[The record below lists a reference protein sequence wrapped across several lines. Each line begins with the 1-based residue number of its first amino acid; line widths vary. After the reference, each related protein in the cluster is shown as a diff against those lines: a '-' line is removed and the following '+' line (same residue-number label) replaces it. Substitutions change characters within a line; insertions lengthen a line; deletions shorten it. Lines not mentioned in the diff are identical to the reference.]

1 MKYLLLL
8 AIFVFSPLLYAD
20 KSDLQTYL
28 NAVENT
34 DALKSQFQLIE
45 SKSLSRQNS
54 VLADGYQFIAQLGRA
69 SSKIDNKD
77 SYEYSLAIEK
87 PILFGSDEN
96 YLHTLE
102 LSVDTEKKLQLYK
115 LQNYLYKKYISS
127 CMLQEKIAVLK
138 DEKIQNEDISQLMKL
153 SVEAGELDMS
163 ALLRSELRSDNL
175 KLKTQRLEDKY
186 KQSLQELNLF
196 SNSMNEP
203 QCNDIS
209 FELSTNSNKLL
220 EKSLL
225 YKLIAQETQTNKA
238 LHEFKDRTFQK
249 MNIGIVYDNEVD
261 ITRSSVYIQLPLSLS
276 QKNSNTIEALKLKQ
290 LSSASNQIFLQR
302 KLEKEIALYKL
313 RKKNTLKNLHYI
325 NDTLVLKAYK
335 SAELMKERFKGG
347 EANYLEF
354 INSQTLLFELLINA
368 IETKESALLQ
378 EATLYEKLGISPLK
392 ETK

>member
-34 DALKSQFQLIE
+34 DALKSQVQLIE

-87 PILFGSDEN
+87 PILFGSDES
-96 YLHTLE
+96 YIHTLE

-127 CMLQEKIAVLK
+127 CMLKEKIAVLK

-196 SNSMNEP
+196 SNSMDEP

-302 KLEKEIALYKL
+302 KLEKEIALYEL
-313 RKKNTLKNLHYI
+313 RKKNALKNLHYI

>member
-45 SKSLSRQNS
+45 SKNLSRQNA

-69 SSKIDNKD
+69 SSKVDNKD
-77 SYEYSLAIEK
+77 SYEYSLAIQK

-102 LSVDTEKKLQLYK
+102 FSADTEKKLQLYK

-138 DEKIQNEDISQLMKL
+138 DEKIQNEDISKLMKL
-153 SVEAGELDMS
+153 SVQAGELDMS

-175 KLKTQRLEDKY
+175 KLKTQRLKDKY
-186 KQSLQELNLF
+186 EQSLQELNLF
-196 SNSMNEP
+196 SNHIDEP

-209 FELSTNSNKLL
+209 FELSTRSKELL
-220 EKSLL
+220 EKSIL

-238 LHEFKDRTFQK
+238 LHEFKNRTFQK
-249 MNIGIVYDNEVD
+249 MNIGIAYDNEVD
-261 ITRSSVYIQLPLSLS
+261 LTRSSVYIQLPLSLS

-302 KLEKEIALYKL
+302 KLEKEIALYEL
-313 RKKNTLKNLHYI
+313 RKKNALKNLHYI

-354 INSQTLLFELLINA
+354 INSQTLLFALLINA

>member
-34 DALKSQFQLIE
+34 DALKSQVQLIE
-45 SKSLSRQNS
+45 SKSLSRQNV

-87 PILFGSDEN
+87 PILFGSDES
-96 YLHTLE
+96 YIHTLE

-127 CMLQEKIAVLK
+127 CMLKEKIAVLK

-196 SNSMNEP
+196 SNSMDEP

-302 KLEKEIALYKL
+302 KLEKEIALYEL
-313 RKKNTLKNLHYI
+313 RKKNALKNLHYI

>member
-20 KSDLQTYL
+20 KNDLQTYL

-45 SKSLSRQNS
+45 SKSLSRQNA

-138 DEKIQNEDISQLMKL
+138 DEKTQNEDISQLMKL

-163 ALLRSELRSDNL
+163 ALLQSELRSDSL
-175 KLKTQRLEDKY
+175 ELKTKRVEDDY

-196 SNSMNEP
+196 SNSIDEP
-203 QCNDIS
+203 QCSDIS

-225 YKLIAQETQTNKA
+225 YKLIVQETQTNKA
-238 LHEFKDRTFQK
+238 LHEFKDRIFQK
-249 MNIGIVYDNEVD
+249 MNIGIAYDNEVD

-302 KLEKEIALYKL
+302 KLEKETALYEL
-313 RKKNTLKNLHYI
+313 RKKNALKNLHYI

-335 SAELMKERFKGG
+335 SAELIKERFKGG

>member
-8 AIFVFSPLLYAD
+8 AIFVFSPMLYAD

-378 EATLYEKLGISPLK
+378 EATLYEQLGISPLK

>member
-8 AIFVFSPLLYAD
+8 AIFVFSPMLYAD

-54 VLADGYQFIAQLGRA
+54 VLADGYQFIAQLGRS

-378 EATLYEKLGISPLK
+378 EATLYEQLGISPLK

>member
-34 DALKSQFQLIE
+34 DALKSRFQLIE